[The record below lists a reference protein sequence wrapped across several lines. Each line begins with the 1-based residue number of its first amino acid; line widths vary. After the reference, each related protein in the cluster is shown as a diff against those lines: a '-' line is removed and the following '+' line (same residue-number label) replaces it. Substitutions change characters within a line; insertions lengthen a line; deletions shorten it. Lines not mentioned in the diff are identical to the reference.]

1 MTGKVMTK
9 HTSAQV
15 SIQTIETMFEFSSEQ
30 HWINKAKSWYGSIPK
45 YRREDFLA
53 VDAAGRVCTCGGH
66 FMRATR
72 ENSYPVTVYR
82 VNEL

>member
-1 MTGKVMTK
+1 MTTQPAV
-9 HTSAQV
+9 QV
-15 SIQTIETMFEFSSEQ
+15 LVAVQTLETMFSFESEQ
-30 HWINKAKSWYGSIPK
+30 HWINKARSWYGSIPR

-53 VDAAGRVCTCGGH
+53 VDVAGRVCTCGAH